1 MNLLNDKFLTNNL
14 NQNYLDAILMYCLMY
29 ELLSIVN
36 FFLGFSS
43 LVRLFI
49 IRNDGCLF
57 VFVVACQLE
66 SSRFTIDLLKE
77 NHINADSIFTNP
89 TLYTLTFSSSY
100 EVVKIQFFF
109 IFFDANSFLNY
120 FATA

>member
-1 MNLLNDKFLTNNL
+1 MNFLNDKFLINNS

-36 FFLGFSS
+36 FFLDFSS

-49 IRNDGCLF
+49 IRSDGYLF
-57 VFVVACQLE
+57 VFLVACQQE
-66 SSRFTIDLLKE
+66 SNRFTIDLLKE
-77 NHINADSIFTNP
+77 NHINADLIFINP
-89 TLYTLTFSSSY
+89 TLYTLTFSGSY

-109 IFFDANSFLNY
+109 LFFDANSFLNY
-120 FATA
+120 SGLA

>member
-1 MNLLNDKFLTNNL
+1 MNLSNDKFLINNS

-36 FFLGFSS
+36 FFLDFSS

-49 IRNDGCLF
+49 IRSDGYLF
-57 VFVVACQLE
+57 VFLVACQQE
-66 SSRFTIDLLKE
+66 SNRFTIDLLKE
-77 NHINADSIFTNP
+77 NHINAGSIFINP
-89 TLYTLTFSSSY
+89 TPYILTFSSSY

-109 IFFDANSFLNY
+109 LFFDANSFLNY
-120 FATA
+120 SATA

>member
-57 VFVVACQLE
+57 VFVVACQQE
-66 SSRFTIDLLKE
+66 SNRFTIDLLKE
-77 NHINADSIFTNP
+77 NHISADSIFINQ
-89 TLYTLTFSSSY
+89 TLYTLTFSGSY
-100 EVVKIQFFF
+100 EAVKIQFFF
-109 IFFDANSFLNY
+109 LFFDANSFLNY
-120 FATA
+120 SGLA